1 MSSSQQQTGDLAEE
15 LVAQWLQQQGW
26 SILYRRWH
34 CRWGELDLIAYSPM
48 NSPDRPASIAF
59 VEVKARR
66 RGNWD
71 LDGRLAITAQKQ
83 AKLWQ
88 TAELFLATYTQ
99 YAQLP
104 CRFDVALVRIHPR
117 SVCAKPSASPI
128 KLGQPVSVETGCFSL
143 QHYVPAAFEL
153 DCN

>member
-1 MSSSQQQTGDLAEE
+1 MSLSQQKTGALAEE

-26 SILYRRWH
+26 NILHRRWH
-34 CRWGELDLIAYSPM
+34 CRWGELDLVAHSPM
-48 NSPDRPASIAF
+48 YSLDRPASIAF

-66 RGNWD
+66 RSNWD

-88 TAELFLATYTQ
+88 TAELFLATYAQ

-104 CRFDVALVRIHPR
+104 CQFDVALVRVHPQ
-117 SVCAKPSASPI
+117 SACTKPSASPI
-128 KLGQPVSVETGCFSL
+128 TLGQPVSMGTGCFSL